1 MKKSRIAWNLLY
13 PEENEKKRIPRYYFG
28 HKRDDDMSPVLNLA
42 KRFKSRASHKK
53 KNHTNF
59 SNSQYFGNY
68 FGNYGSSSS
77 AFENEKMQRVMVK
90 MRYSQK
96 LETHQKFLRHYMV
109 QENKANVLEK
119 PDLFGND
126 TAENYE
132 KRMAKRHFKFIISPE
147 KSDVP
152 LKEFAFCFMDCLS
165 QNLNRKFDW
174 QAVVHT
180 DTEHPHIHILINGKT
195 LDGKYLPKK
204 PFPKEFMRTRV
215 RQMTSELLTKISGER
230 TFEEIYASRERSV
243 EALRWTK
250 FDEEIRSLLSGSS
263 ILRKESISEK
273 LNRRLSFLSR
283 HGICEFINGSYHF
296 DENFE
301 EVLKISGRYNS
312 FLLSREELKWTVP
325 KNYSIYKADEKIT
338 GVIRKVYSM
347 NDEDIWNNAVV
358 IENRELEKAWYV
370 PLFNPADKWEHHIGE
385 EVNIE
390 SIEKRRGLFTPEITL
405 TENKNK
411 DAVRQMAESNSPS
424 KKEEKDIFN
433 ESPEKHKDT
442 GKEIL

>member
-132 KRMAKRHFKFIISPE
+132 KRMAKRHFKFIISP
-147 KSDVP
+147 
-152 LKEFAFCFMDCLS
+152 
-165 QNLNRKFDW
+165 
-174 QAVVHT
+174 
-180 DTEHPHIHILINGKT
+180 
-195 LDGKYLPKK
+195 
-204 PFPKEFMRTRV
+204 
-215 RQMTSELLTKISGER
+215 
-230 TFEEIYASRERSV
+230 
-243 EALRWTK
+243 
-250 FDEEIRSLLSGSS
+250 
-263 ILRKESISEK
+263 
-273 LNRRLSFLSR
+273 
-283 HGICEFINGSYHF
+283 
-296 DENFE
+296 
-301 EVLKISGRYNS
+301 
-312 FLLSREELKWTVP
+312 
-325 KNYSIYKADEKIT
+325 
-338 GVIRKVYSM
+338 
-347 NDEDIWNNAVV
+347 
-358 IENRELEKAWYV
+358 
-370 PLFNPADKWEHHIGE
+370 
-385 EVNIE
+385 
-390 SIEKRRGLFTPEITL
+390 
-405 TENKNK
+405 
-411 DAVRQMAESNSPS
+411 
-424 KKEEKDIFN
+424 
-433 ESPEKHKDT
+433 
-442 GKEIL
+442 